1 LKKHF
6 KRTRL
11 SELGEITRGVTYK
24 SPDDLRPAGSPRTV
38 QLLRAT
44 NIQDGAITLDDVQ
57 VIDEA
62 CAPDRQRLATGDI
75 AICIANGSRA
85 LVGKA
90 ALVDIAEPDGYVVG
104 AFCARFRPLQGES
117 SDLIAAI
124 FESQEYRSWIDRL
137 LGTTTINNLKPS
149 DIANCPIMLPT
160 EESGRRRLGAVM
172 RTSRNAIR
180 HTDALIAAKREQKRG
195 LMQQLL
201 TGKVRFPGFTEPWK
215 TVQIGDLLEE
225 TRRPVEWN
233 DEHIYQLVS
242 IRRRNGGLF
251 LRERLAGSAIASKSL
266 FVAKAGDLLISRM
279 QVVHGAIASV
289 PADLDGSHIS
299 AMYLCLTPRSGTTVR
314 TAFVD
319 LLAHLPAMHRI
330 TMACSHGVHIEKM
343 TFDPHKFMT
352 CALHVPSTLAEQDRI
367 IDLFTTLAAELNL
380 LERQREVLAT
390 QRRGLMERL
399 LSGEI
404 DIPSS
409 DTSAA

>member
-1 LKKHF
+1 MKKHF
-6 KRTRL
+6 KKTRL

-62 CAPDRQRLATGDI
+62 CAPERQRLATGDI

-90 ALVDIAEPDGYVVG
+90 ALVDIGEPDGYVVG
-104 AFCARFRPLQGES
+104 AFCARYRPRPGES

-160 EESGRRRLGAVM
+160 EERGRRRLGAVM
-172 RTSRNAIR
+172 RTNRNAIR

-215 TVQIGDLLEE
+215 TVRLADVLSEDRTPGSTGASARKITVKLYGKGVIAKVEKRAGSESTRYFRRRAGQLIYSKLDCLNGAFGIIPEQLEGYESTLDMPAFDIRPSANPDWLLAVVSRPSFYTRFKDGADGSRKAQRVDPTRFLEE
-225 TRRPVEWN
+225 L
-233 DEHIYQLVS
+233 IQLP
-242 IRRRNGGLF
+242 
-251 LRERLAGSAIASKSL
+251 
-266 FVAKAGDLLISRM
+266 SR
-279 QVVHGAIASV
+279 H
-289 PADLDGSHIS
+289 
-299 AMYLCLTPRSGTTVR
+299 
-314 TAFVD
+314 
-319 LLAHLPAMHRI
+319 
-330 TMACSHGVHIEKM
+330 
-343 TFDPHKFMT
+343 
-352 CALHVPSTLAEQDRI
+352 EQDRI
-367 IDLFTTLAAELNL
+367 AALLLCAEREIILLAS
-380 LERQREVLAT
+380 QRHAMAA

>member
-1 LKKHF
+1 MKNHF
-6 KRTRL
+6 KKTRL
-11 SELGEITRGVTYK
+11 SELGEIARGVTYK
-24 SPDDLRPAGSPRTV
+24 SPDDLRPADSPRTV

-62 CAPDRQRLATGDI
+62 CAPDRQRLAPGDI

-90 ALVDIAEPDGYVVG
+90 ALVDVADPEDYVVG
-104 AFCARFRPLQGES
+104 AFCARFRPRQGES
-117 SDLIAAI
+117 PDLIAAI

-160 EESGRRRLGAVM
+160 EERGRRRLGELM
-172 RTSRNAIR
+172 RTSRNALR
-180 HTDALIAAKREQKRG
+180 YTDALIDAKREQKRG

-215 TVQIGDLLEE
+215 TVRLGDVAHEVSERNKGQLAEQDVCGVIKGAGLMPMRERVMSDDLTRYLVVSPKSFAYNPMRLNIGSIAFNSSHK
-225 TRRPVEWN
+225 RV
-233 DEHIYQLVS
+233 LVS
-242 IRRRNGGLF
+242 PDYVVFSTRPTALSPNYLNHVRSSWIWEKFVQR
-251 LRERLAGSAIASKSL
+251 AGS
-266 FVAKAGDLLISRM
+266 
-279 QVVHGAIASV
+279 
-289 PADLDGSHIS
+289 GS
-299 AMYLCLTPRSGTTVR
+299 VR
-314 TAFVD
+314 TRIYFDD
-319 LLAHLPAMHRI
+319 LATLKLPLPEA
-330 TMACSHGVHIEKM
+330 
-343 TFDPHKFMT
+343 
-352 CALHVPSTLAEQDRI
+352 AEQDRI
-367 IDLFTTLAAELNL
+367 DGALRGMDSEIQL
-380 LERQREVLAT
+380 LVQQREALAN